1 MRNCMTLYFLLKVSF
16 GAALFKEKKLLSFEF
31 YANWNDISQKT
42 QIKEHNSLQKES
54 ANFKNLR

>member
-1 MRNCMTLYFLLKVSF
+1 MRNCMILYFLLKVYS
-16 GAALFKEKKLLSFEF
+16 GAAFFKKTLLSLEF

-42 QIKEHNSLQKES
+42 QIKEHNSVQKES